1 MRIALIILSFTGLM
15 LTILPAFLH
24 FAGIIEFERHL
35 EITTI
40 GTILYLSTAPF
51 WMNKGKKAE
60 AKTETKA
67 KAEK

>member
-1 MRIALIILSFTGLM
+1 MRIALIILSFTGLT

-24 FAGIIEFERHL
+24 FAGIIEFGRHI

-51 WMNKGKKAE
+51 WMNKGKKREKAE
-60 AKTETKA
+60 AKA
-67 KAEK
+67 